1 MQEGSDLAEH
11 INVLNQ
17 LIADLGK
24 VDVKIDEEDRVI
36 ILLCSLPG
44 SYDDLVTTLT
54 YGKEDV
60 KVDEIVTAL
69 LGHE

>member
-11 INVLNQ
+11 INIFTQ
-17 LIADLGK
+17 LIDDLRK
-24 VDVKIDEEDRVI
+24 VDVKIDDEDRAI

-44 SYDDLVTTLT
+44 SYEHLVTTLT
-54 YGKEDV
+54 YGKYDV
-60 KVDEIVTAL
+60 KLDKIVTAL